1 VSNRTDPAPAPPAPG
16 PSWTE
21 FAERERVDVSTARQW
36 RKDGTGPAYL
46 PITESATK
54 ATIRYRLAD
63 IEAWEQSRL
72 RVPAPA

>member
-1 VSNRTDPAPAPPAPG
+1 
-16 PSWTE
+16 
-21 FAERERVDVSTARQW
+21 VSTARQW